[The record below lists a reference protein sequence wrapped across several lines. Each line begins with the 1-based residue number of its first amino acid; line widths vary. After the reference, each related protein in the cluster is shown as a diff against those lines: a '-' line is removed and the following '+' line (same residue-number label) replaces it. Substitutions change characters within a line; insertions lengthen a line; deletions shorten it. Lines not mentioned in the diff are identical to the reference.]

1 VADDLLTLFHRLAAP
16 QWWALGLAIACHATA
31 VGLHTLAWR
40 QILARR
46 YGDRVRW
53 RHVFGGYAAGSA
65 LNAVVPARAGL
76 LLKLYILKS
85 RIAGATYPALLTTL
99 AALAAFDVVVTVG
112 IAAWAMKTT
121 LLPDP
126 ARLAGY
132 RAFIGRAAL
141 VHPAATAAVL
151 LGALALLAAVAVL
164 ARRRVRTMG
173 AEAAQVL
180 AVLARPRFYATRVLP
195 IQILNWVAQLSALG
209 FYLHAFG
216 LPATPR
222 TVLVAQAAKSL
233 AVLIPFTPS
242 GAGAQFALLMLAF
255 GRRFSI
261 VSVSGLAVGM
271 RLTTTAFNVAVGAG
285 ALMAM
290 LRTLRW
296 GRLLRVERRT
306 AWQPQPVPVTVSERA
321 ARRGTRPSSV
331 PPTARAARR
340 SGSGATPGP

>member
-1 VADDLLTLFHRLAAP
+1 VPHDLPALFHGIEAP
-16 QWWALGLAIACHATA
+16 HWWALGLALGCHAAA
-31 VGLHTLAWR
+31 VGLHALAWR
-40 QILARR
+40 QILAHQ

-76 LLKLYILKS
+76 LLKLTIVKS
-85 RIAGATYPALLTTL
+85 RIAGASYPALLATL
-99 AALAAFDVVVTVG
+99 AALTVFDAVVTVA
-112 IAAWAMKTT
+112 IVAFAVETT

-126 ARLAGY
+126 ARLTGY

-141 VHPAATAAVL
+141 IHPVATAAVL
-151 LGALALLAAVAVL
+151 VAALALLAAAVVL
-164 ARRRVRTMG
+164 ARRRLRRIGT
-173 AEAAQVL
+173 EAAL
-180 AVLARPRFYATRVLP
+180 GFAVLAQPRFYAARVLP
-195 IQILNWVAQLSALG
+195 IQVLNWLAQLSALG

-261 VSVSGLAVGM
+261 ASVSSLALGM
-271 RLTTTAFNVAVGAG
+271 RVTTTAFNVALGAG
-285 ALMAM
+285 ALLAM

-296 GRLLRVERRT
+296 SRLLRTERRR
-306 AWQPQPVPVTVSERA
+306 ALQPQPVRAQRSESRVSKE
-321 ARRGTRPSSV
+321 
-331 PPTARAARR
+331 
-340 SGSGATPGP
+340 

>member
-1 VADDLLTLFHRLAAP
+1 MAAP
-16 QWWALGLAIACHATA
+16 EWWALGLALACHAAA

-40 QILARR
+40 QILALR
-46 YGDRVRW
+46 YGERVRW

-65 LNAVVPARAGL
+65 LNTVVPARAGL
-76 LLKLYILKS
+76 LLKLYVVKS
-85 RIAGATYPALLTTL
+85 RIAGATYPALLATL
-99 AALAAFDVVVTVG
+99 AGLAVFDVIVTVS
-112 IAAWAMKTT
+112 IVAWAVKTT

-132 RAFIGRAAL
+132 RAFVGRAAL
-141 VHPAATAAVL
+141 LHPAVAAGVLVASLAL
-151 LGALALLAAVAVL
+151 LGAVGVL
-164 ARRRVRTMG
+164 AHRRLRKVG
-173 AEAAQVL
+173 AEAALGL
-180 AVLARPRFYATRVLP
+180 AVLAQPRFYAAHVLP

-261 VSVSGLAVGM
+261 VSVSSLAVGI
-271 RLTTTAFNVAVGAG
+271 RLTTTVFNVAVGAA
-285 ALMAM
+285 ALVAM

-296 GRLLRVERRT
+296 GRLLRPERRT
-306 AWQPQPVPVTVSERA
+306 ALQPQPVH
-321 ARRGTRPSSV
+321 
-331 PPTARAARR
+331 ARARTRR
-340 SGSGATPGP
+340 SESRVSAD